1 MANIFDGFLKQ
12 IATGDSVKDYNHASK
27 LFVDNSYGL
36 SPKYDW
42 LYHVFFDVDKVIA
55 SNINVDQLTEVG
67 MLVKSVDLPKY
78 SVDTKTLN
86 SYNRHDIV
94 QTKINYN
101 AITIVFHDDQ
111 ADTVRN
117 FWYDY
122 YRQYYKDSDLGY
134 IGRSGLVNPNYHSD
148 YKYQENPVLKDFG
161 YSIRSSNGVSGGRY
175 LQSIRVYSLHQKRF
189 SEYTL
194 INPIITAFNHGNH
207 NAGANGILENSM
219 TIQFTSV
226 LYAGGFVSPN
236 TVKGFG
242 DLHYDKAPSP
252 LTPAGGGTNSILGPG
267 GIVSAIDAISSGIES
282 GNSKGLG
289 ASLFTAVRA
298 LGKNK
303 DADLNGLAQSE
314 LLTAAKDVLSGRD
327 PSSRFFVPTSGALA
341 NSGKSIAN
349 IFNLPRKNT
358 TDTASA
364 GSITSNNTDVS
375 FIDPSVESLKSLVE
389 GFGTAS
395 SGVDLVGALTD
406 AAGNITGGPLNK
418 NILLDKNLQ
427 ARAVDTSAQAGFSGL
442 LASIRTTAREQATFL
457 ADRSTRTGSD
467 PIETQG
473 FLQFPSPTFTSGTNT
488 VLGNAPS
495 ELSKSPIGAELIQA
509 IGPDGFNDLDALAT
523 QTAANA
529 QKFVESGNAQKLV
542 DDLTSRLP
550 GFSTNPGTAT

>member
-349 IFNLPRKNT
+349 IFNLPQKNT

-364 GSITSNNTDVS
+364 GSITSNN
-375 FIDPSVESLKSLVE
+375 
-389 GFGTAS
+389 
-395 SGVDLVGALTD
+395 
-406 AAGNITGGPLNK
+406 TGGPLNK

-473 FLQFPSPTFTSGTNT
+473 FLQLPSPTFTSGTNT